1 LPHLVVAVLGAAA
14 LSLAAGKDDSS
25 AGPGELSMAMAGLW
39 YQGAGPTRLYGTHS
53 TAGLPFDIALGIRL
67 TDQISVAAMAR
78 LGILHYGAGFEVA
91 FATEPWNRD
100 GTVFRIAPMI
110 ISDHLLSCA
119 AFGDPAPREVSS
131 NCSAASYYLVE
142 AGVQWRRAF
151 GAAYGF
157 SFGFALDAG
166 LQRLDG
172 PRGPTSAAAL
182 GLTFPRLQLDF

>member
-1 LPHLVVAVLGAAA
+1 MLHPVVAVLGAAV
-14 LSLAAGKDDSS
+14 LSLAGGKDDSS
-25 AGPGELSMAMAGLW
+25 AGPGELSMALAGLW
-39 YQGAGPTRLYGTHS
+39 YQGAGHSRLYGTRS
-53 TAGLPFDIALGIRL
+53 TGGLPFDIALGIRI

-78 LGILHYGAGFEVA
+78 VGILHYGAGFEVA

-110 ISDHLLSCA
+110 LSDHLLSCA
-119 AFGDPAPREVSS
+119 AFGDPAPGEANST
-131 NCSAASYYLVE
+131 CSPASYYLLE
-142 AGVQWRRAF
+142 AGVQWRRSF

-166 LQRLDG
+166 LQLLDG
-172 PRGPTSAAAL
+172 PRGSASAAAL